1 MDKSMVNQ
9 FTSYVEQL
17 RNTECSQKEKIACF
31 QHIAECIMSPGLAG
45 HINYATHINMAT
57 TVLLLFCEDLDPVV
71 RMNAE
76 ENLNRIF
83 RALEKSRVSRI
94 LMDLYGEIKRNG
106 NQRSLRICL
115 NLFAYYAPQIRE
127 RNIKWYAVRLLPCLQ
142 TIAQRKESQ
151 LCETLCEY
159 VKSFGK
165 YLQMGLT
172 DTESCKLFEAFMA
185 NIGVECAVKRR
196 CSAQNCIS
204 LIENSRNKSLMAK
217 HGLSKACEFLLSDQ
231 QQHNVLGVLG
241 FLRLLLPLIIHG
253 FRTDCPDDCDDGHS
267 PQTHVGINKSKAN
280 SSINTGTQRTHT
292 RAHTHTNTTKVGGS
306 NAPTS
311 STAINTECRQII
323 EIFDYCLHLLNI
335 SSASQHSIINAALE
349 VINAVLQALDVANNS
364 INGSSSSS
372 SNHGNNNNNSKNS
385 SNNKHDLVKSLQAA
399 LCNQQLQHTEYLR
412 RRKSLKNQIF
422 QLRNYEVSATVPSE
436 KMAPSAA
443 AAVKSELPTATWQ
456 KRSGGA
462 ADKLITALAGTA
474 VDSEGEV
481 VLRRAPNIRY
491 AGRSVSECVVDE
503 DDDETHRTAL
513 STDLV
518 TVVHTDADADVVRG
532 DVYADGVVGVLV
544 DVDDDDFTTF
554 SEINEPQQL
563 RASTAVAMVP
573 SSYALTT
580 TIDVD
585 NLIDAIEAT
594 TTTPMTTTEVS
605 AAPASSNPTNIS
617 AMHTKMQGMQPQSQQ
632 QQQQQ
637 QQRQPL
643 TAQQL
648 LERQVEPQNLLTA
661 PAQIEPAGVGG
672 GGDDKSQH
680 LSDID
685 NESFNSIDFD
695 AEITIA
701 GMSGAGSG
709 DGSPTAG
716 NAERTSGEAAAAAAS
731 TTTSSAVD
739 SAAGNKLSSSSDTIG
754 SFFNNLISNAASES
768 MSKLFRPSSGARA
781 TPTKSAATPTSEKVD
796 VVSTMSVVASSTAP
810 IDSISLISTTSSGN
824 KVQDSSISA
833 AADPQSDS
841 AHTYTQSNASSSLG
855 MHDDTVS
862 TALLVDTSLH
872 SVGEIDTEM
881 GGQSEKNEMERRIP
895 NVNPFLNEKSQL
907 QQAAPLQPLLT
918 LKIGT
923 LFEQSIIRYTA
934 RLIAARFLLTG
945 QANGLHNDIQVRIS
959 IKSLSLSVLAQ
970 CVSVDPEVLQLPLEI
985 SERELLELRK
995 QSPVRNAAA
1004 TTQSSS
1010 KSSSASGSPSMPQ
1023 SDDSGSGYSSN
1034 LGKDYE
1040 HLDAVDF
1047 VKNNP
1052 VIVDAAAVGANDL
1065 PAELQLLEI
1074 KDDHFGK
1081 STCDYF
1087 LHSTPTELSKS
1098 ADPVL
1103 MSQQVRG
1110 TPSKTAKQQQQM
1122 EILSKSEIIES
1133 KAQRRQH
1140 QQQQQEQRKQ
1150 SQPLPSAYQVT
1161 ESVEDTPPQMLPP
1174 RPPKRTKSQRKS
1186 IAAATATV
1194 AALMQIDEHMSGRP
1208 LPAVPPQHQQQLT
1221 DVLLYYN
1228 HTDPMLRGGVQQIIG
1243 GFLRAVGGKN
1253 ANMRL
1258 ELNVQHLLAVLVRGL
1273 QDEIHTVVIQA
1284 LNAFEKI
1291 FPYVVYKYLIL
1302 PTAHQQHKLQQ
1313 QQQQQRDTASSESS
1327 IAGYVEAVDKSGRK
1341 CHANAA
1347 GQVPQQQQQHQQQ
1360 HKTNDET
1367 NFGFYTHA
1375 SSKLPAMGKSATT
1388 AKTCP
1393 RTLFNDNDE
1402 LIAALLNDFQLQSK
1416 LNRNGYDYNYDNDN
1430 ANDTTQPQTG
1440 MTGNTTSPAHPLPVT
1455 AFRISPKLLLSKLRL
1470 CHYNKYWLVQNKYA
1484 EVISNLN
1491 YAALHAA
1498 CNDCHGYCCGTAI
1511 GCECGIAAVVA
1522 DAREK
1527 VGNASGRSGNS
1538 NTDNNAFE
1546 AALGASPNATKDDA
1560 SASSATSDAE
1570 DVSYSDLNDSACIY
1584 ESQFLDELLQLIG
1597 DDDFRVREHAALCL
1611 CRFII
1616 QNAKRQQQV
1625 HYKSNNNA
1633 FSSTVLTGAT
1643 TSTNKIGN
1651 QYPDAGPFGS
1661 TEDGVGVG
1669 VTGAAAVGDDKSLS
1683 SATYETNFNLLWDF
1697 FDYRLFSGLP
1707 LPLRNLF
1714 RAMSTP
1720 SLQATT
1726 ATTATEVTATTAIT
1740 AVDAGVD
1747 FSDALPQRH
1756 QAEEEKLLAKVLYR
1770 MTNKLM
1776 ELEDKNAQFGIIY
1789 TLKMLLQDFNFIDY
1803 QRAWME
1809 FNFIEICQRFS
1820 YYNYS
1825 TAVDLGCQN
1834 DLIDVTGKLM
1844 AGYMLA
1850 STLTSDQPERSLQL
1864 QLDQLLVHVMKILN
1878 IYYHLIT
1885 QQKPQLFVKV
1895 QKGDLFANAKELAL
1909 VQSVGYFGS
1918 DYVYIKLYNILRSA
1932 NDSYKI
1938 TINQESGRLLISLLR
1953 TCLNTL
1959 SLCIELRTHATPV
1972 ATAGTPTGQ
1981 TPSHSRQ
1988 RGNSPGGDG
1997 GGGGGAAA
2005 GGSSRSDTSPS
2016 AGHTFGGSTSGAPAV
2031 FPSNAILKLIEEILQ
2046 YLSKLVN
2053 YAPDECIACL
2063 RQLLKY
2069 LFGQNYGNQQ
2079 RDYYATF
2086 IRPYFVVRSKAQQLQ
2101 LHLNQQRSLQQQQ
2114 QQQQNQKWTTY
2125 NKQQHPAAQQ
2135 ATPGGGSISSSSN
2148 DHRQALTMLHA
2159 INSKATTAT
2168 LAFTTAT
2175 GVVRSVATIGG
2186 PASALRGVAGDGWP
2200 TPTMT
2205 SSTVT
2210 HNEPNVIG
2218 TQATYAKHG
2227 QPHTDFVHA
2236 TVMAAASSGIN
2247 NQPHLTV
2254 AEYYRLMG
2262 ELFSS
2267 GLNSQAWKS
2276 ERASES
2282 VRHIKLFEPLVIYC
2296 LMLFLKSNA
2305 RVQAPILELLSQLLE
2320 LNVTYSVLDS
2330 KNVIFDQILNNLD
2343 LIENGIVRNGS
2354 VIIPPMI
2361 KFLIQL
2367 THKSD
2372 RKLITIPKIIS
2383 ITNSLLANNAVLDCA
2398 VLALKS
2404 LSYEIFFMPPVGGS
2418 AALTTLADYRAP
2430 FQSPV
2435 TRSPVQ
2441 QRRHPAEDAA
2451 AAAAAAEALLANSRE
2466 LDTQKEV
2473 VLGMLEKFVDAN
2485 ELQRVVALLLLRERS
2500 AQQLDE
2506 VALARRVEGVDAEV
2520 ERQKAGSAFESTLL
2534 QDPNVVYALVCRS
2547 MCDGR
2552 LDVANWQEFHM
2563 LESCFKNYSKYV
2575 LADSKNFLMLLKLFL
2590 TEDVEN
2596 FSALA
2601 HTTII
2606 LANVILKTEEIYLV
2620 NHIKL
2625 YLKNHP
2631 AAEERERERSR
2642 SQQQQ
2647 QQRQQRTAHWLLD
2660 DGPSTSS
2667 AAARAAATASG
2678 TGLGGPA
2685 SSGSISEINYFAKVL
2700 CEKLENCLDTVT
2712 ANAATSS
2719 ACGDVA
2725 YYHLACR
2732 FVAALHEVCC
2742 RSRHKDALQSVFRLV
2757 LAESA
2762 LLDKYCNFLTMVQ
2775 WQRSDE
2781 ERDDDG
2787 NTAVIEGFVVGG
2799 TADMSSSSSPS
2810 STQAVQLQ
2818 LEVLKLLSAMK
2829 LLDPVVM
2836 LQILKQQ
2843 KHCVE
2848 RQQLQQ
2854 PHKWQVAANKE
2865 RLKWCANMQ
2874 RTLLS
2879 EICQQNPD
2887 ARNWTVQQVRQLLDA
2902 GGAAVVNFL
2911 ITENFV
2917 FVSDLCEMAAAA
2929 ATASATTTT
2938 TKAQAPADAAGELG
2952 ALWLRVLLQHAN
2964 ALNKH
2969 TIRALPPL
2977 LLRLCNTAISGI
2989 AAQKCNLEFTLL
3001 SLQLLQRLHARCGT
3015 RARALQ
3021 VRLERLARRL
3031 VINCSVAP
3039 LKRPQLLRQLT
3050 ELAGEQSSVE
3060 TGSSTTFWQ
3069 QLLLDT
3075 QECTPAVAEPLA
3087 EQQQQQQQQRI
3098 IDEKWLLSQ
3107 LIKFSA
3113 QSDYGV
3119 QHLSRILLEIQ
3130 SEQKLCKI
3138 FDNSEFAVARVL
3150 RHAIA
3155 SSMQA
3160 MLATFRNNCIQ
3171 HNPHIHYMQPNP
3183 LVRVTCTVLM
3193 TRISAKIAADN
3204 KSNQNIAPIMPT
3216 IVAAQGAGVSSERT
3230 AIETVECVSDD
3241 DGGGLYLC
3249 HAVVTFLECIKKVE
3263 HGALL
3268 YIESKFIDKFVR
3280 EQLLRP
3286 EHVATLLGFLDW
3298 CCGRAQQ
3305 LLQQQHQHLHRAHS
3319 QNTRTLLQCIG
3330 ALLQQR
3336 FIWTELNQMEKP
3348 TAAPITP
3355 ATTAANAVINT
3366 ATFGSVLSV
3375 QTRNLLL
3382 CRVLHVL
3389 VLAARQTLQHTI
3401 FYKHYKQ
3408 ASGAGVSSRGGADD
3422 EKSIE
3427 SEAQDIFNNLGTA
3440 AAAAEL
3446 ESTLQAGNEADVNDA
3461 AVGRLLQAYAPQA
3474 VFIAK
3479 LIELRAEESTNGGER
3494 LSTAYLSG
3502 SAGKGGALSGG
3513 GGGAMGVGGGSS
3525 MAMATGGASTFG
3537 GAAGSCAQAEFD
3549 NGGGAGGA
3557 QIPMHILAAIGIA
3570 VLRTNQ
3576 FYAYA
3581 VTPFEIYQQQQR
3593 EQRIEQLSPAKRAGQ
3608 ASKATSSASAT
3619 VAAASGKLPTIPV
3632 ESLSDVDVLRKFVK
3646 RLSIFGFTTRQQ
3658 FEEYFMTFLLLINKV
3673 YDENMVDE
3681 QEQFQIRSTCLEA
3694 ILELLITYKTFP
3706 IVGNKLSHFHHTTRW
3721 TRINCNS
3728 ISLKKLHKV
3737 QLLAS
3742 EANVFYHP
3750 NLERQLRADCSARL
3764 RDSVIGTSQFR
3775 VNQYDLNFMWQQMEA
3790 YAQNVTNN
3798 NASDAELP
3806 SGDVGVTERRAQ
3818 DIASGAARLNEDTAT
3833 KNYRYFTAQS
3843 GVDFK
3848 SSTQLI
3854 FDVLMQI
3861 IEHNHILV
3869 LPNLVKF
3876 TEICESRD
3884 QIKWI
3889 KEKALKLQE
3898 TIPMDDTISHQHL
3911 IYLLCKTQAMLIPTI
3926 GELQQLCQLIGNY
3939 LKSSHIFIRNAT
3951 LAGLL
3956 CLLECCSKT
3965 NTSIGKLSEELALL
3979 RELIVSYI
3987 NRHGII
3993 DVSTMQ
3999 NSDTHTK
4006 LVWTLNYCLIE
4017 WTSKFVP
4024 QCHLLS
4030 NTVIAAG
4037 NFLRKTSN
4045 EDVYLCVLHGL
4056 ERIVVISNTGNG
4068 GTNSGNNPAG
4078 ILGLGIVTPLLRNKI
4093 EKLALELIKLEN
4105 ERFSIPALQLLLS
4118 CMYVGSAKQLEN
4130 TELSNGIVQDEPE
4143 IIAQQT
4149 DKVDILLHCIKS
4161 STRDAAWI
4169 YGQVLCQ
4176 IIRDLVPP
4184 NEILTKVIKE
4194 FLAINQPH
4202 CDVIAMIVYQVFRCA
4217 IDSTF
4222 LQMLQDWLICSLP
4235 TFLALPEQKGVWCLS
4250 VIFLSAS
4257 INLHLIKLF
4266 PVLLST
4272 GASAAAAAEAAAA
4285 VPSTDADAGG
4295 GGGDGGTNAVGAG
4308 GLAIAVGGGIGGEF
4322 HKLGQHEIALFVT
4335 AAADFHAKLS
4345 AEQRMR
4351 FRDAFE
4357 KFHRQ
4362 PVYAKLLQ
4370 SL

>member
-1 MDKSMVNQ
+1 MDKSLVNQ

-17 RNTECSQKEKIACF
+17 RTTECSQKGKIAYF
-31 QHIAECIMSPGLAG
+31 QHIAECIMSPALAG
-45 HINYATHINMAT
+45 HINYATHINTAT

-83 RALEKSRVSRI
+83 RALEKTRVSRI

-127 RNIKWYAVRLLPCLQ
+127 RNIKWYAIRLLPCLQ
-142 TIAQRKESQ
+142 TIAQRKETQ
-151 LCETLCEY
+151 LCETLCEF

-165 YLQMGLT
+165 CLQMGLT
-172 DTESCKLFEAFMA
+172 DSEACNLFEAFMA
-185 NIGVECAVKRR
+185 NMGVECAVKRR

-204 LIENSRNKSLMAK
+204 LIENSRNKSLMAN
-217 HGLSKACEFLLSDQ
+217 HGLSKALEFLLSDQ

-253 FRTDCPDDCDDGHS
+253 FRTDCPDDCDDGHHS
-267 PQTHVGINKSKAN
+267 PQTHVGINNKSKAN
-280 SSINTGTQRTHT
+280 SSNNNATQQRTT
-292 RAHTHTNTTKVGGS
+292 QIGGGVQQQ
-306 NAPTS
+306 APTSTS

-349 VINAVLQALDVANNS
+349 VINAVLQALDVANNNS
-364 INGSSSSS
+364 NNNSNSSRGGK
-372 SNHGNNNNNSKNS
+372 NNKNNNNY
-385 SNNKHDLVKSLQAA
+385 DLVKSLQAA
-399 LCNQQLQHTEYLR
+399 LCNQQLQHAEYLR

-422 QLRNYEVSATVPSE
+422 QLRNYEVSDAVPCE
-436 KMAPSAA
+436 ESAVAEAGAGVPKGRA
-443 AAVKSELPTATWQ
+443 AGMLGEKSEQ
-456 KRSGGA
+456 KRGGA
-462 ADKLITALAGTA
+462 GDTLTTVA
-474 VDSEGEV
+474 DSEGEV
-481 VLRRAPNIRY
+481 VLRRAANFRY
-491 AGRSVSECVVDE
+491 AGRSISECVVDE
-503 DDDETHRTAL
+503 DDDDDETHRTAL

-518 TVVHTDADADVVRG
+518 AVAHTDAHVIAG
-532 DVYADGVVGVLV
+532 DIYAGSVVGVLVDV
-544 DVDDDDFTTF
+544 DVDDDDFTTL

-573 SSYALTT
+573 PSYALTT
-580 TIDVD
+580 ATIDVD
-585 NLIDAIEAT
+585 NLIDAIDAT
-594 TTTPMTTTEVS
+594 TTTTTTTTTMTARTTTETIACS
-605 AAPASSNPTNIS
+605 AATATSINSDGKHPNIS
-617 AMHTKMQGMQPQSQQ
+617 AVHTKMQGMQPQKQQKQQ
-632 QQQQQ
+632 QPQ
-637 QQRQPL
+637 
-643 TAQQL
+643 TEQQL
-648 LERQVEPQNLLTA
+648 LERQVRPQNLLTA
-661 PAQIEPAGVGG
+661 PSQIEARSAEGG
-672 GGDDKSQH
+672 GSGSSGDDKSQH

-685 NESFNSIDFD
+685 NESFNSIDFE

-701 GMSGAGSG
+701 GMGGTGSAGSG
-709 DGSPTAG
+709 NGSPTVG
-716 NAERTSGEAAAAAAS
+716 NAAERIGAEAAAAV
-731 TTTSSAVD
+731 VD
-739 SAAGNKLSSSSDTIG
+739 SAASTKLSSSSDTIG

-768 MSKLFRPSSGARA
+768 MSKLFRPASGARA
-781 TPTKSAATPTSEKVD
+781 TPTKSVQTPSSEKIDVASTTSAATSNAL
-796 VVSTMSVVASSTAP
+796 M
-810 IDSISLISTTSSGN
+810 DSISLISTASSGI
-824 KVQDSSISA
+824 KVQDLSNSA
-833 AADPQSDS
+833 SAEPQTDS
-841 AHTYTQSNASSSLG
+841 AHTNTQSNASSSLG

-872 SVGEIDTEM
+872 SAPELDAETDG
-881 GGQSEKNEMERRIP
+881 KNEVEQRIP
-895 NVNPFLNEKSQL
+895 NVNPFLSANSLVQKVAS
-907 QQAAPLQPLLT
+907 LQPLLT

-923 LFEQSIIRYTA
+923 LFEQSIVRYTA

-945 QANGLHNDIQVRIS
+945 QAHGLHSDTQIRIS

-970 CVSVDPEVLQLPLEI
+970 CVRFDPAVLQLRLEI
-985 SERELLELRK
+985 TEQEVQELHK
-995 QSPVRNAAA
+995 QLTAA
-1004 TTQSSS
+1004 TEFSS

-1023 SDDSGSGYSSN
+1023 SDDSGSGNSSN

-1047 VKNNP
+1047 IKSNP
-1052 VIVDAAAVGANDL
+1052 LSIDAAAVVGVSDL

-1081 STCDYF
+1081 STCEY
-1087 LHSTPTELSKS
+1087 LLESIPVLSKS

-1103 MSQQVRG
+1103 MSQQVRD
-1110 TPSKTAKQQQQM
+1110 TTANRSAKQQPLQT
-1122 EILSKSEIIES
+1122 LSKSEIIETKS
-1133 KAQRRQH
+1133 KQQH
-1140 QQQQQEQRKQ
+1140 RKPSQ
-1150 SQPLPSAYQVT
+1150 SSSSPYRVT
-1161 ESVEDTPPQMLPP
+1161 ESLQDVPPQMLPP

-1186 IAAATATV
+1186 IATAAATV
-1194 AALMQIDEHMSGRP
+1194 AALMQIDEHISGRTLAP
-1208 LPAVPPQHQQQLT
+1208 GPTATQHRQQIA

-1243 GFLRAVGGKN
+1243 GFLQTLGAKQV
-1253 ANMRL
+1253 AMRL
-1258 ELNVQHLLAVLVRGL
+1258 ELNVQHLLAMLVRGL
-1273 QDEIHTVVIQA
+1273 QDDIHTVVIQA
-1284 LNAFEKI
+1284 LNAFERI
-1291 FPYVVYKYLIL
+1291 FPYVVSKYLIL
-1302 PTAHQQHKLQQ
+1302 PTAHHQHNQQHQQ
-1313 QQQQQRDTASSESS
+1313 QQQKAQHKQQQVQQHIRALSSQSSTAVL
-1327 IAGYVEAVDKSGRK
+1327 VEAADKSGRK
-1341 CHANAA
+1341 CHANAS
-1347 GQVPQQQQQHQQQ
+1347 GQVPQQQHC
-1360 HKTNDET
+1360 TNDET
-1367 NFGFYTHA
+1367 NFGFSTTHA
-1375 SSKLPAMGKSATT
+1375 SSKSPAMAQPAVAAATAAST
-1388 AKTCP
+1388 TKTCP

-1416 LNRNGYDYNYDNDN
+1416 SNRNDCSYSYDNDN
-1430 ANDTTQPQTG
+1430 NSYDTTQPL
-1440 MTGNTTSPAHPLPVT
+1440 MTGITSNSSTTSRALPLP
-1455 AFRISPKLLLSKLRL
+1455 AAAAAAAGFRISPKLLLSKFRL

-1498 CNDCHGYCCGTAI
+1498 CNDCHGYCCGTTND
-1511 GCECGIAAVVA
+1511 GCECAIGSVVA
-1522 DAREK
+1522 REE
-1527 VGNASGRSGNS
+1527 VGSAVGSGSSNDT
-1538 NTDNNAFE
+1538 NTDNNNLNAC
-1546 AALGASPNATKDDA
+1546 SNATKDAAAA
-1560 SASSATSDAE
+1560 SASSDDAKDMSYNDDDSD
-1570 DVSYSDLNDSACIY
+1570 DSVCIY
-1584 ESQFLDELLQLIG
+1584 ETQFLDELLQLIG

-1616 QNAKRQQQV
+1616 QNAKRKQQQW
-1625 HYKSNNNA
+1625 HISNNNNT
-1633 FSSTVLTGAT
+1633 FSASTGGIGAT
-1643 TSTNKIGN
+1643 TSTNKFGN
-1651 QYPDAGPFGS
+1651 RQHPDTGPFGAGIGGG
-1661 TEDGVGVG
+1661 GVGS
-1669 VTGAAAVGDDKSLS
+1669 GAAGGGASAVGDDKSLS
-1683 SATYETNFNLLWDF
+1683 PATYETNFNLLWDF

-1714 RAMSTP
+1714 RAMSSP
-1720 SLQATT
+1720 SLA
-1726 ATTATEVTATTAIT
+1726 ATTATEVTTTTAAPT
-1740 AVDAGVD
+1740 TLDASGGD

-1756 QAEEEKLLAKVLYR
+1756 RAEEEKLLAKVLYR

-1789 TLKMLLQDFNFIDY
+1789 ALKMLLQDFNFIDY

-1820 YYNYS
+1820 YYNYA
-1825 TAVDLGCQN
+1825 TAVDLSCQN

-1850 STLTSDQPERSLQL
+1850 STLTADQPERTLQL

-1885 QQKPQLFVKV
+1885 QQKPLLFVKV
-1895 QKGDLFANAKELAL
+1895 QKGDLFANAKELTL

-1959 SLCIELRTHATPV
+1959 SLCIELRTHAALVMPST
-1972 ATAGTPTGQ
+1972 TPTGH
-1981 TPSHSRQ
+1981 TPSHGRQ
-1988 RGNSPGGDG
+1988 RGNSPSSSGGAA
-1997 GGGGGAAA
+1997 GGGAGS
-2005 GGSSRSDTSPS
+2005 GGGTDTSPS
-2016 AGHTFGGSTSGAPAV
+2016 TGHAFGVSGGVSASAV

-2053 YAPDECIACL
+2053 YAPAECIACL

-2079 RDYYATF
+2079 PDYYATF
-2086 IRPYFVVRSKAQQLQ
+2086 IRPYFVVRSKGQQLQ
-2101 LHLNQQRSLQQQQ
+2101 LHLRQQRSLHKQ
-2114 QQQQNQKWTTY
+2114 QKWWAHSK
-2125 NKQQHPAAQQ
+2125 KQHLDAQQ
-2135 ATPGGGSISSSSN
+2135 GTLGSGTQGGGSS
-2148 DHRQALTMLHA
+2148 DHRQAITMLHA
-2159 INSKATTAT
+2159 INSNATTMHAT
-2168 LAFTTAT
+2168 LATMTA
-2175 GVVRSVATIGG
+2175 ATIGG
-2186 PASALRGVAGDGWP
+2186 SAAVLRGAGAGDGMS

-2210 HNEPNVIG
+2210 QNEPNVIG
-2218 TQATYAKHG
+2218 TQTTYGKRG
-2227 QPHTDFVHA
+2227 QALIDF
-2236 TVMAAASSGIN
+2236 GLDNGGGDN
-2247 NQPHLTV
+2247 NPLHLTA
-2254 AEYYRLMG
+2254 AEYYRLVG
-2262 ELFSS
+2262 ELFAS
-2267 GLNSQAWKS
+2267 GLNLQAYKS
-2276 ERASES
+2276 ERASEC
-2282 VRHIKLFEPLVIYC
+2282 VKHIKLFEPLVIYC

-2305 RVQAPILELLSQLLE
+2305 RIQAPILELLSQLLE

-2343 LIENGIVRNGS
+2343 LIENGIVRNGPL
-2354 VIIPPMI
+2354 IIPPMI

-2383 ITNSLLANNAVLDCA
+2383 IINSLLANNAVLDCA

-2404 LSYEIFFMPPVGGS
+2404 LSYEIFFMPPVGGN

-2441 QRRHPAEDAA
+2441 QRRPAAEETA

-2473 VLGMLEKFVDAN
+2473 VLGMLEKFLDAN

-2500 AQQLDE
+2500 AQQIYGGK
-2506 VALARRVEGVDAEV
+2506 RVEAADAEMEPPKV
-2520 ERQKAGSAFESTLL
+2520 SCTFESTLL
-2534 QDPNVVYALVCRS
+2534 QDPNVVYALICRA
-2547 MCDGR
+2547 MCDDR
-2552 LDVANWQEFHM
+2552 WRVNNWQEFYI

-2575 LADSKNFLMLLKLFL
+2575 LADSKNFLMLMELFL
-2590 TEDVEN
+2590 MEDVEN
-2596 FSALA
+2596 FSTLA
-2601 HTTII
+2601 HATII

-2631 AAEERERERSR
+2631 AVEERELNRV
-2642 SQQQQ
+2642 QQQQ
-2647 QQRQQRTAHWLLD
+2647 LQRQQQQQQRTAHWLV

-2667 AAARAAATASG
+2667 AAARATATATAAASSSG
-2678 TGLGGPA
+2678 QA

-2700 CEKLENCLDTVT
+2700 CEKLENCLNVVSAPT
-2712 ANAATSS
+2712 TSTSCNTTTNIITS

-2725 YYHLACR
+2725 YYQLASR
-2732 FVAALHEVCC
+2732 FVEALYDVCC

-2762 LLDKYCNFLTMVQ
+2762 LLDKYCNFLTVEP
-2775 WQRSDE
+2775 WQKGDE
-2781 ERDDDG
+2781 VRHAD
-2787 NTAVIEGFVVGG
+2787 NTTTTGQECVLGG
-2799 TADMSSSSSPS
+2799 GSGE
-2810 STQAVQLQ
+2810 QAMQLQ
-2818 LEVLKLLSAMK
+2818 LLVLKLLSAMK

-2836 LQILKQQ
+2836 LQLLKQQ
-2843 KHCVE
+2843 MQNVNQE
-2848 RQQLQQ
+2848 QQRRY
-2854 PHKWQVAANKE
+2854 AAATNKE

-2879 EICQQNPD
+2879 EICQPNPN
-2887 ARNWTVQQVRQLLDA
+2887 ARDWTTQQVRQLLDA
-2902 GGAAVVNFL
+2902 GGAEVVNFL
-2911 ITENFV
+2911 ITENFE
-2917 FVSDLCEMAAAA
+2917 FVSDLCEVA
-2929 ATASATTTT
+2929 ATEADASSST
-2938 TKAQAPADAAGELG
+2938 QAPEKVAGKLG
-2952 ALWLRVLLQHAN
+2952 AFWLNALLQHAN

-2977 LLRLCNTAISGI
+2977 LLRLANATVSAG
-2989 AAQKCNLEFTLL
+2989 ATRGCNLELTLL
-3001 SLQLLQRLHARCGT
+3001 SLQLLHCLHT
-3015 RARALQ
+3015 RHGNLRALQ

-3031 VINCSVAP
+3031 VFNCSSSSP
-3039 LKRPQLLRQLT
+3039 LNSRQQLLKHLS
-3050 ELAGEQSSVE
+3050 ELAGDQLATEAES
-3060 TGSSTTFWQ
+3060 SSTFWR

-3075 QECTPAVAEPLA
+3075 QECKLDAQTVA
-3087 EQQQQQQQQRI
+3087 EQQRQQQRI

-3113 QSDYGV
+3113 QSDYGA
-3119 QHLSRILLEIQ
+3119 QQLSRILLEIH
-3130 SEQKLCKI
+3130 SEQKLYMI
-3138 FDNSEFAVARVL
+3138 FNSSEFAVARVL

-3160 MLATFRNNCIQ
+3160 MLAAFRNNCTQ

-3183 LVRVTCTVLM
+3183 LVRVTCNILM
-3193 TRISAKIAADN
+3193 ASISAEIAADSRG
-3204 KSNQNIAPIMPT
+3204 KLQATLMVPT
-3216 IVAAQGAGVSSERT
+3216 IVIPASTTASLEGPTIETEWRT
-3230 AIETVECVSDD
+3230 ASI
-3241 DGGGLYLC
+3241 GGLHLC
-3249 HAVVTFLECIKKVE
+3249 HAVITLLTQIKLIE
-3263 HGALL
+3263 DTALL

-3280 EQLLRP
+3280 DQLLRP
-3286 EHVATLLGFLDW
+3286 EHVATLLRFLDW
-3298 CCGRAQQ
+3298 CCRQAQQ
-3305 LLQQQHQHLHRAHS
+3305 LLKQQQHQHHHHS
-3319 QNTRTLLQCIG
+3319 EQQNAVTLLQCI
-3330 ALLQQR
+3330 AAMLQQR
-3336 FIWTELNQMEKP
+3336 FIWMELNQMEKS
-3348 TAAPITP
+3348 TAASA
-3355 ATTAANAVINT
+3355 ATTMPAQNSGFA
-3366 ATFGSVLSV
+3366 GGLLSP
-3375 QTRNLLL
+3375 QQRNLLL
-3382 CRVLHVL
+3382 CRALDVL

-3408 ASGAGVSSRGGADD
+3408 QAAAVVGKGGSDGEEHRAV
-3422 EKSIE
+3422 ET
-3427 SEAQDIFNNLGTA
+3427 QDIFNTLGVA
-3440 AAAAEL
+3440 AAVDEL
-3446 ESTLQAGNEADVNDA
+3446 EDTLQANNEIEANEV

-3474 VFIAK
+3474 IFIAK
-3479 LIELRAEESTNGGER
+3479 LIEVRTDESTSSGE
-3494 LSTAYLSG
+3494 SISAAYLTG
-3502 SAGKGGALSGG
+3502 GTDKNGALGTAGGALSGG
-3513 GGGAMGVGGGSS
+3513 AGSSLATGGTGTSGGGAW
-3525 MAMATGGASTFG
+3525 TG
-3537 GAAGSCAQAEFD
+3537 AQAEFEKYSGGV
-3549 NGGGAGGA
+3549 NGV
-3557 QIPMHILAAIGIA
+3557 QVPMHILVAIGIA
-3570 VLRTNQ
+3570 LLRTNQ

-3581 VTPFEIYQQQQR
+3581 VTPFEIIQQQQR
-3593 EQRIEQLSPAKRAGQ
+3593 EQRIEQLSPTKRAGQ
-3608 ASKATSSASAT
+3608 SSPTTASA
-3619 VAAASGKLPTIPV
+3619 AAAAAASSGKLPTIPV

-3681 QEQFQIRSTCLEA
+3681 QEQFQIRSTCFEA

-3721 TRINCNS
+3721 TRINCDS

-3737 QLLAS
+3737 QLLVS

-3750 NLERQLRADCSARL
+3750 NLERQLRTNYGANSNSNAAARV
-3764 RDSVIGTSQFR
+3764 RDSVIGTGQFS
-3775 VNQYDLNFMWQQMEA
+3775 VNQYDLNFVWQQMEA
-3790 YAQNVTNN
+3790 YANNTTNN
-3798 NASDAELP
+3798 NASDAEMP
-3806 SGDVGVTERRAQ
+3806 GSDVSSAAERKAK
-3818 DIASGAARLNEDTAT
+3818 DSAGGAARSSEDIAT
-3833 KNYRYFTAQS
+3833 KNYRYFTTQS

-3911 IYLLCKTQAMLIPTI
+3911 IYLLCKTQAMLIPTL

-3965 NTSIGKLSEELALL
+3965 NTTIGKLSEELALL
-3979 RELIVSYI
+3979 RELIVGYI

-3993 DVSTMQ
+3993 DVSAMQ
-3999 NSDTHTK
+3999 CSDTHTK

-4037 NFLRKTSN
+4037 NFLRKSSN

-4056 ERIVVISNTGNG
+4056 ERIVVISNVSHTSGGPAVNTATGI
-4068 GTNSGNNPAG
+4068 S
-4078 ILGLGIVTPLLRNKI
+4078 GIVTPVLRNKI
-4093 EKLALELIKLEN
+4093 EKLALELVKLEN

-4272 GASAAAAAEAAAA
+4272 GAAAVAAAAAAADS
-4285 VPSTDADAGG
+4285 STATGGIIGRCDVGDAGDEV
-4295 GGGDGGTNAVGAG
+4295 DGGAG
-4308 GLAIAVGGGIGGEF
+4308 VIGGAS

-4335 AAADFHAKLS
+4335 AAVDFHAKLS

-4357 KFHRQ
+4357 KFHKQ

-4370 SL
+4370 SI